1 MKLGF
6 TYEVIWLNR
15 GRAALLLLSSLSSL
29 KKQDKTLQ
37 HLARLCGQFKDV
49 DSTTLLVL
57 PQEPTCP
64 GSEEVKWCRQDTKAQ
79 CQHGCAHLY
88 VRVWVMI
95 LLSCDRTNGR
105 KVILVFV
112 GAHYILIPA
121 KGFSNNGDIE
131 NILQGGKG
139 IKFPGIPSC
148 STTDKLK
155 RLNTNFFI

>member
-1 MKLGF
+1 MKLYDLTEEG
-6 TYEVIWLNR
+6 
-15 GRAALLLLSSLSSL
+15 LLCFCSVPFPVWRS
-29 KKQDKTLQ
+29 KTRRCSTC
-37 HLARLCGQFKDV
+37 ARLCGQFKDV

-64 GSEEVKWCRQDTKAQ
+64 GSEEVRWCRQDTKAQ